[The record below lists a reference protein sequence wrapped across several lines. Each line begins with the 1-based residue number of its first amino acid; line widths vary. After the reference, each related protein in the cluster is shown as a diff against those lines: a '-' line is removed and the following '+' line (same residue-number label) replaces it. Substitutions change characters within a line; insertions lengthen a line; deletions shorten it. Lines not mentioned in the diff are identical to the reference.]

1 MRIKEEATKELTSN
15 SKKVAKDLPNIMA
28 KYKVVQ
34 SRPSASISIGNRE
47 FERVL
52 VIGEYPGPELSYSRE
67 IYRMI
72 STISAIY
79 AR

>member
-15 SKKVAKDLPNIMA
+15 SKKVEKDLPNIM
-28 KYKVVQ
+28 YVQVVQ
-34 SRPSASISIGNRE
+34 SRPSVNISIGNRE

-72 STISAIY
+72 STISTIY